1 MGLLEFGHPW
11 ISHTTFVE
19 RRSRTS
25 PWLYAG
31 IYFGS
36 VCVHAGR
43 VLLKSGETLSASL
56 RAATY
61 FKCGGL
67 VSTCLMEV
75 VRSSVGAFFTSE
87 LELAGKCE
95 WICKICQGITDILR
109 STS

>member
-87 LELAGKCE
+87 LE
-95 WICKICQGITDILR
+95 WRLR
-109 STS
+109 TSGYVRFAKALLISYV

>member
-1 MGLLEFGHPW
+1 MQGLVMGLLEFGHPW

-43 VLLKSGETLSASL
+43 LLKSGETLSASL
-56 RAATY
+56 RAATC
-61 FKCGGL
+61 FKCGGPCPNVPAGGGTIFRWCVL
-67 VSTCLMEV
+67 HK
-75 VRSSVGAFFTSE
+75 RAGVG
-87 LELAGKCE
+87 G
-95 WICKICQGITDILR
+95 
-109 STS
+109 